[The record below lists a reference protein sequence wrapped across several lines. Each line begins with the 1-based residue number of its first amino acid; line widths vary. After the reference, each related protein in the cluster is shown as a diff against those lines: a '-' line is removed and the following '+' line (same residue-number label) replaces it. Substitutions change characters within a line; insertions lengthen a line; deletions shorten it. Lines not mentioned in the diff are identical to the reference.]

1 MATSKHKITYQQ
13 PSAKVLDNTSVS
25 PDQNLEINADILD
38 RIGKLI
44 KFFDETGMSYDKYD
58 PSLTPK
64 LDLDEKK
71 AYPNNDHYVAI
82 PGAHDTQKWLTVVR
96 DIYYKEKNGLS
107 RKDAIRQ
114 ATSGWRLTE
123 TSDFINWLKFY
134 EEGTHLKYKYA
145 QVWYENGAPGYFFIC
160 KK

>member
-1 MATSKHKITYQQ
+1 MATSKHKITHQQ

-38 RIGKLI
+38 RIGKLM
-44 KFFDETGMSYDKYD
+44 KFFDETGISYDKYD

-64 LDLDEKK
+64 LDLDKKK

-96 DIYYKEKNGLS
+96 DIYYKEK
-107 RKDAIRQ
+107 K
-114 ATSGWRLTE
+114 
-123 TSDFINWLKFY
+123 WLI
-134 EEGTHLKYKYA
+134 T
-145 QVWYENGAPGYFFIC
+145 
-160 KK
+160 